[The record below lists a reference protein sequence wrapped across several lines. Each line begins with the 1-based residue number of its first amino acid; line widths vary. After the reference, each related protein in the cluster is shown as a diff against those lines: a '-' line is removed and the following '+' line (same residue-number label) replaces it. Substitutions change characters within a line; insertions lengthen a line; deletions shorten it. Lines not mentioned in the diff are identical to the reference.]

1 MIVDMHVHVLP
12 ESSAQRTTRLFTDRT
27 GEKLI
32 YDFSINKLLE
42 RMGSAVDKT
51 CINNGVLRGDLV
63 PKASNWV
70 AKQVQLNP
78 DRLVGMYTPHPDMQ
92 DTAGELERSMKELG
106 FKGVKLN
113 PSLHHYYPEDP
124 RMRPFWEKANELAIP
139 VLTHGGRNVEDFKIG
154 KLDSTRRFCEPSG
167 FRPIIEAYPNIT
179 YIIAHFAGFED
190 YGDEAVKIVNDYPNV
205 YTDISMMF
213 SRLSPEQIIAYIR
226 AVGAKKVMFG
236 SDYPGFDPQEYVRKI
251 NAFDLTDAEKSAIMG
266 DNAARVFKLH

>member
-78 DRLVGMYTPHPDMQ
+78 DRLVGMYPPHPDMQ
-92 DTAGELERSMKELG
+92 DTAGELERSIKELG

-113 PSLHHYYPEDP
+113 PPLPHYSPEDP
-124 RMRPFWEKANELAIP
+124 RMLPFWEKANELAIP

-167 FRPIIEAYPNIT
+167 FRPII
-179 YIIAHFAGFED
+179 D
-190 YGDEAVKIVNDYPNV
+190 DYPNV